1 MKYIDKFQGGEVSF
15 WDMFPYMKDVGL
27 FKKLHRAD
35 RSKDKNK
42 SSKVM
47 WYLALVKDIDSEFY
61 SLDKEEQ
68 NDIINDTLDLDCVD
82 YMGSREE
89 MDLYLNYFEDFI
101 DTVIT
106 ADIRSMEDKLRERKR
121 FIQSTPYSLDV
132 MVYPEDGESFKPYL
146 KKGTAAQLDK
156 MVVETKHI
164 HEEIR
169 KLREAARDEQSEQGK
184 GGRESSFLEG

>member
-1 MKYIDKFQGGEVSF
+1 MKYFDKFEGGDVSF
-15 WDMFPYMKDVGL
+15 WECFPYMKDVPF
-27 FKKLHRAD
+27 FKKLYKED

-47 WYLALVKDIDSEFY
+47 WYLTLCLDLDSDFY
-61 SLDKEEQ
+61 SLDVKEKYPV
-68 NDIINDTLDLDCVD
+68 ICDTLGLDVKE
-82 YMGSREE
+82 YLGSQEE
-89 MDLYLNYFEDFI
+89 LSLLEHRFEDFI

-106 ADIRSMEDKLRERKR
+106 ADIRSLENKLRERKE
-121 FIQSTPYSLDV
+121 FIQKTPYSLDE
-132 MVYPEDGESFKPYL
+132 MVYPSEGESFKPYL

-156 MVVETKHI
+156 MMVETKNI

-169 KLREAARDEQSEQGK
+169 KLREAARNEQAEQGK

>member
-1 MKYIDKFQGGEVSF
+1 MKYFDKFEGGDVSF
-15 WDMFPYMKDVGL
+15 WECFSYMKDVPF
-27 FKKLHRAD
+27 FKKLYKED

-47 WYLALVKDIDSEFY
+47 WYLTLYLDLDSDFY
-61 SLDKEEQ
+61 SLDVREKYPV
-68 NDIINDTLDLDCVD
+68 ICDTLGLDVKD
-82 YMGSREE
+82 YLGSQEE
-89 MDLYLNYFEDFI
+89 LSLLEHRFEDFI

-106 ADIRSMEDKLRERKR
+106 ADIRSLENKLRERKD
-121 FIQSTPYSLDV
+121 FIQKTPYSLDE
-132 MVYPEDGESFKPYL
+132 MIYPSEGESFKPYL

-156 MVVETKHI
+156 MMVETKNI

-169 KLREAARDEQSEQGK
+169 KLREAARNEQSEQGK

>member
-1 MKYIDKFQGGEVSF
+1 MKYFDKFEGGDVSF
-15 WDMFPYMKDVGL
+15 WECFPYMKDVPF
-27 FKKLHRAD
+27 FKKLYKED

-47 WYLALVKDIDSEFY
+47 WYLTLYLDLDSDFY
-61 SLDKEEQ
+61 SLDVKEKYPV
-68 NDIINDTLDLDCVD
+68 ICDTLGLDVKE
-82 YMGSREE
+82 YLGSQEE
-89 MDLYLNYFEDFI
+89 LSLLEHRFEDFI

-106 ADIRSMEDKLRERKR
+106 ADIRSLENKLRERKD
-121 FIQSTPYSLDV
+121 FIQKTPYSLDE
-132 MVYPEDGESFKPYL
+132 MVYPDEGKPYL

-156 MVVETKHI
+156 MMVETKNI

-169 KLREAARDEQSEQGK
+169 KLREAARNEQSEQGK

>member
-1 MKYIDKFQGGEVSF
+1 MKYFDKFEGGDVSF
-15 WDMFPYMKDVGL
+15 WECFSYMKDVPF
-27 FKKLHRAD
+27 FKKLYKED

-47 WYLALVKDIDSEFY
+47 WYLTLYLDLDSDFY
-61 SLDKEEQ
+61 SLDVREKYPV
-68 NDIINDTLDLDCVD
+68 ICDTLDLDVKE
-82 YMGSREE
+82 YLGSQEE
-89 MDLYLNYFEDFI
+89 LSLLEHRFEDFI

-106 ADIRSMEDKLRERKR
+106 ADIRSLEDKLRERKE
-121 FIQSTPYSLDV
+121 FIQKTPYSLDE
-132 MVYPEDGESFKPYL
+132 MIYPEEGKPYL

-156 MVVETKHI
+156 MMVETKNI

-169 KLREAARDEQSEQGK
+169 KLREAARNEQSEQGK